1 MAAAEVKAKHTLKRS
16 TLKEIICDIR
26 GFVSLTGVSKL
37 PLEKFFI
44 YRCRCLTPVKNIQF
58 RWEQE
63 GKPVRIRL
71 QKEIRLSL

>member
-1 MAAAEVKAKHTLKRS
+1 MAAVEVKAKQTLKHS
-16 TLKEIICDIR
+16 TPKEIICDLR

-44 YRCRCLTPVKNIQF
+44 YRCICLTPVKNIQF

-63 GKPVRIRL
+63 VKPARIRL